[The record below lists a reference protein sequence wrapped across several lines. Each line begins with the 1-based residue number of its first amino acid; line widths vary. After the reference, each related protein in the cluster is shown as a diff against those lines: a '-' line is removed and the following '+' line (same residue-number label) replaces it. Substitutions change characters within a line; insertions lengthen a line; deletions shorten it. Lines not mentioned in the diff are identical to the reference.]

1 MTAAVQAP
9 GVFDSAAQP
18 DTSSAVTPRSGKID
32 ILCVGDGYLGLADD
46 AIQDLPVRSAF
57 G

>member
-9 GVFDSAAQP
+9 GAFDSAAQP
-18 DTSSAVTPRSGKID
+18 DTSSAVTPRRGKID

-46 AIQDLPVRSAF
+46 AIQDLPVRSVF

>member
-1 MTAAVQAP
+1 MTTAVQAL
-9 GVFDSAAQP
+9 GVFDFAAQP
-18 DTSSAVTPRSGKID
+18 DTSSADTPRSGETD
-32 ILCVGDGYLGLADD
+32 TLRVGDGYLGLADD